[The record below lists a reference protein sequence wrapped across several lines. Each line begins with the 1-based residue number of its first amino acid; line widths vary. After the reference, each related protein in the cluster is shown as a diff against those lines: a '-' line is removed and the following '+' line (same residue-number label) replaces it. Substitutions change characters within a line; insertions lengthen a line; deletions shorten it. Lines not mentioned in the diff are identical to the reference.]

1 MNPASLCVTC
11 PNRHAGFCGAL
22 LESSPEDAAAVQGC
36 DWQRF
41 VAARAGEQIVA
52 RDNVSSDVFVVCS
65 GWAFRYFQLSDGR
78 RQILQF
84 LLPGDI
90 FSSVTIFEK
99 TFHFSVKALTA
110 VQISGFARSKV
121 HEICAVDPD
130 VQSAIAKSC
139 IAECHDATELAT
151 ALGQFSAEERL
162 AYLLLHL
169 MKRIAARNVIR
180 EQRYRIPLR
189 QQHIA
194 DAVGLTPVH
203 VSRVFS
209 LFRERRIM
217 ALSEG
222 MLQVFDL
229 PELKKIGSVN

>member
-1 MNPASLCVTC
+1 MSPASLCVTC
-11 PNRHAGFCGAL
+11 PNRHTGLCGTL
-22 LESSPEDAAAVQGC
+22 LGSSLEGPAAEQH

-52 RDNVSSDVFVVCS
+52 RNNVSSDVFVVCS
-65 GWAFRYFQLSDGR
+65 GWAFRYFQLADGR

-110 VQISGFARSKV
+110 VQVSGFSRSKV
-121 HEICAVDPD
+121 HEICTVDVD
-130 VQSAIAKSC
+130 AQSAIAKSC
-139 IAECHDATELAT
+139 IAECHDVTELAT
-151 ALGQFSAEERL
+151 ALGQFSAEERI

-169 MKRIAARNVIR
+169 MERIAARSVIR
-180 EQRYRIPLR
+180 EQRYRFPLR

-194 DAVGLTPVH
+194 DAVGLTSVH

-209 LFRERRIM
+209 LFRERRIV

-222 MLQVFDL
+222 MLQVFNL